1 MDWSA
6 HTGKSI
12 FDYVQR
18 GFDGE
23 TQMKKLYS
31 GILIKPSVRKK
42 KPTKK
47 TAYKSNG

>member
-23 TQMKKLYS
+23 NQMKKLYS
-31 GILIKPSVRKK
+31 GILIKSSVRKK
-42 KPTKK
+42 KPVKNSFKK
-47 TAYKSNG
+47 STG